1 MAKFVKLHTEKD
13 EMYFNL
19 DRVLYM
25 ATENCRT
32 ALYIERNSSIMV
44 KETIEE
50 ILAMMQ

>member
-1 MAKFVKLHTEKD
+1 MAKFVKLHTE
-13 EMYFNL
+13 EREICFNL

-32 ALYIERNSSIMV
+32 ALYVERNSSIMV

-50 ILAMMQ
+50 ILSMI